1 MTTFRF
7 LHAADLHLD
16 SPLIGLSRKSEDY
29 AARLD
34 DASRQAFDNLIALAI
49 KEDCRLVVIAGD
61 VFDGQWRDYRTGL
74 FFADRMRQ
82 LHQAGI
88 RVVMIAGNH
97 DAENRFASR
106 LELSDNVKL
115 LSSKKAEPFPI
126 EEIGVVVHGRSFPQ
140 RDVTENI
147 ALDYPRPIEGRFNI
161 GLLHTACTGHEGPHA
176 SYAPCT
182 VEQLKNH
189 GYQYWALGHVHA
201 REVLSTAPHIIYPGN
216 LQGRSVRE
224 TGPKG
229 ATLVNVEDGQVTRAD
244 PYALDV
250 IRWTIVDIDISA
262 ILDRDALLSAIRDTV
277 DHAYAA
283 ADGRGLAM
291 RLRLIGQSGLHFD
304 LTAAFQS
311 LREDIETIS
320 AGVASDVWVE
330 KIELLTSPLKA
341 TQTVDPTVGGK
352 IRQMVEDLAADPW
365 FAQRLEARL
374 AELKP
379 KIPAAAHLDDL
390 LESLKSDAPTKARA
404 LALALIERG
413 RS

>member
-1 MTTFRF
+1 MANFRF

-16 SPLIGLSRKSEDY
+16 SPLIGLSRKSEEY

-34 DASRQAFDNLIALAI
+34 DASRKAFDNLIALAI

-115 LSSKKAEPFPI
+115 FSSRKAESVVMD
-126 EEIGVVVHGRSFPQ
+126 EIGAVIHGRSFPQ

-147 ALDYPRPIEGRFNI
+147 ALDYPHPVEGRFNI
-161 GLLHTACTGHEGPHA
+161 GILHTASTGRVGHA
-176 SYAPCT
+176 NYAPCT
-182 VEQLKNH
+182 VEQLENH

-201 REVLSTAPHIIYPGN
+201 REVLSTTPHIIYPGN

-229 ATLVNVEDGQVTRAD
+229 ATLVDVEDGRVTRAD
-244 PYALDV
+244 PQALDV
-250 IRWTIVDIDISA
+250 IRWTIEEIDIST
-262 ILDRDALLSAIRDTV
+262 ILDRDALLSAVRDTV
-277 DHAYAA
+277 DQAYAA

-291 RLRLIGQSGLHFD
+291 RLRLVGQSGLHSD

-311 LREDIETIS
+311 LREDIETIV
-320 AGVASDVWVE
+320 AGIASDVWME
-330 KIELLTSPLKA
+330 KIELLTSPLQT
-341 TQTVDPTVGGK
+341 TQGVDPTVGGK
-352 IRQMVEDLAADPW
+352 IRRMVEDLAADPW
-365 FAQRLEARL
+365 YAQRLEARL
-374 AELKP
+374 AVLKP
-379 KIPAAAHLDDL
+379 KIPAAAHLDAL

-404 LALALIERG
+404 LALALIEHERG
-413 RS
+413 

>member
-1 MTTFRF
+1 MASFRF

-29 AARLD
+29 AARVD
-34 DASRQAFDNLIALAI
+34 DASRQAFDNLITLAI
-49 KEDCRLVVIAGD
+49 EEDCRLIVIAGD

-74 FFADRMRQ
+74 FFADRMRRLQ
-82 LHQAGI
+82 QAEI

-115 LSSKKAEPFPI
+115 LSSRKAESVVI
-126 EEIGVVVHGRSFPQ
+126 DEIGAVIHGRSFPQ
-140 RDVTENI
+140 RDVTENM
-147 ALDYPRPIEGRFNI
+147 ALDYPRPVEGRFNI

-182 VEQLKNH
+182 VEQLENH

-201 REVLSTAPHIIYPGN
+201 REVLSTTPHIIYPGN

-229 ATLVNVEDGQVTRAD
+229 ATLVDVEDGRVTQAD
-244 PYALDV
+244 PCSLDV
-250 IRWTIVDIDISA
+250 IRWTVADIDIST
-262 ILDRDALLSAIRDTV
+262 ILDRDALLSATRDTV

-291 RLRLIGQSGLHFD
+291 RLRLIGQSRLHSD

-311 LREDIETIS
+311 LREDIETIV
-320 AGVASDVWVE
+320 AGVASDVWME
-330 KIELLTSPLKA
+330 KIELLSTPLQT
-341 TQTVDPTVGGK
+341 TQVVDPTVGGK
-352 IRQMVEDLAADPW
+352 IRRIVEDLAAEPW

-379 KIPAAAHLDDL
+379 KIPATAHLDAL
-390 LESLKSDAPTKARA
+390 LESLESDAPTKARA
-404 LALALIERG
+404 LALALIERERG
-413 RS
+413 